1 WRTATFWSRR
11 TDSIGTSS
19 RSGNWRSAMMG
30 STRWC
35 IEVIPAES
43 TKAGGSASA
52 LAAREEGFMSVL
64 LTEKQQQL
72 LAELEGLP
80 EEYFP
85 LLLQMIRTY
94 RASVLLQ
101 PAADSFRRGWEEA
114 QSGETLPA
122 DRLWE
127 GIDVE

>member
-1 WRTATFWSRR
+1 MKPTAYG
-11 TDSIGTSS
+11 D
-19 RSGNWRSAMMG
+19 
-30 STRWC
+30 
-35 IEVIPAES
+35 
-43 TKAGGSASA
+43 
-52 LAAREEGFMSVL
+52 ARKEGFVSL
-64 LTEKQQQL
+64 LLSDQQQQL

-94 RASVLLQ
+94 RESVLLK
-101 PAADSFRRGWEEA
+101 PAADSLRRGWEEA
-114 QSGETLPA
+114 RGGETLPV

>member
-1 WRTATFWSRR
+1 
-11 TDSIGTSS
+11 
-19 RSGNWRSAMMG
+19 M
-30 STRWC
+30 
-35 IEVIPAES
+35 
-43 TKAGGSASA
+43 SA
-52 LAAREEGFMSVL
+52 LLS
-64 LTEKQQQL
+64 EKQRQL

-94 RASVLLQ
+94 RESVLLK
-101 PAADSFRRGWEEA
+101 PLADSFRRGWEEA
-114 QSGETLPA
+114 QGGETRPI